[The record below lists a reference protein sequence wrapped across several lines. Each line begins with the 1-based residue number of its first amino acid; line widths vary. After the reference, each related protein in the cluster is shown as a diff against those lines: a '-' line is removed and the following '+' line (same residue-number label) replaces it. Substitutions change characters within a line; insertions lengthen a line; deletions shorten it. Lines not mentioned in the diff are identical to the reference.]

1 MLIKLPVFKSL
12 MISLSLLN
20 ISICIKIAK
29 MSRRKTD
36 RTQSLGL
43 FIVHSPCMVTV
54 VMMGCARTINSCNN
68 IFSIKVSI
76 FFQYTNIFSRNLW
89 HIFKYFV
96 WRVSP
101 FVFDHRRN
109 FCEEWKSALE
119 PGWRSP
125 TCTGVCRDLW
135 WKYPFIFRPCR
146 NSYSCLII
154 QKSYSLLQIN
164 TNIIMFYLLS
174 FAHCCTQASINS
186 GRLKTFTISPIIN
199 PLLCAKLLQQ
209 TKWTKIGHKCM
220 VLQDFRFVKQPFF
233 TTYVI

>member
-1 MLIKLPVFKSL
+1 MYGHS
-12 MISLSLLN
+12 SH
-20 ISICIKIAK
+20 
-29 MSRRKTD
+29 D
-36 RTQSLGL
+36 GL
-43 FIVHSPCMVTV
+43 R
-54 VMMGCARTINSCNN
+54 ARTINSCNN

-125 TCTGVCRDLW
+125 TCTGVCRDIR

-154 QKSYSLLQIN
+154 QKSSSMLQIN
-164 TNIIMFYLLS
+164 TNIIMFYFRS
-174 FAHCCTQASINS
+174 HIAAHRSNS
-186 GRLKTFTISPIIN
+186 GRFKTFTISSSVPCCVPNYCNKRSEQKSDTSAWYCRISDSLSN
-199 PLLCAKLLQQ
+199 HLS
-209 TKWTKIGHKCM
+209 
-220 VLQDFRFVKQPFF
+220 
-233 TTYVI
+233 